1 MNPTDPFIWEVRTY
15 IYQHFVATTHAP
27 TRLAVAAHFAL
38 SAADVADVFAALAAQ
53 HALFLDA
60 ESGEIQIANPFSAVP
75 TNFITE
81 VNGQRYWANC
91 AWDSLGVIVAVG
103 GRAGQVQ
110 ARCAA
115 DGQPLAIAVV
125 DGEVVDNGAIAH
137 VLTPFRHWYDDMV
150 HT

>member
-1 MNPTDPFIWEVRTY
+1 
-15 IYQHFVATTHAP
+15 
-27 TRLAVAAHFAL
+27 
-38 SAADVADVFAALAAQ
+38 
-53 HALFLDA
+53 
-60 ESGEIQIANPFSAVP
+60 
-75 TNFITE
+75 
-81 VNGQRYWANC
+81 
-91 AWDSLGVIVAVG
+91 
-103 GRAGQVQ
+103 VQ